1 MAANSLFDIYRESGY
16 RAHCSLLFFLCI
28 LKFLMH
34 LFFSSCGLALSSPIL
49 IFLECF
55 SWAHLIH
62 VALESCISSVVNN
75 PSLLV
80 FCVIELLINWSN
92 HDVILIA
99 FRTLNLWI
107 NNDNLSFWI
116 AAADDTS
123 SIIVLSFSDSGERS
137 LVISS
142 GHSSCYVNQNG
153 QLSQLS
159 VKFSAKNHVLPR
171 YEKIYVGCTFSQ
183 VIGPFNL
190 ILETLLLTNCL

>member
-1 MAANSLFDIYRESGY
+1 
-16 RAHCSLLFFLCI
+16 
-28 LKFLMH
+28 MH

-80 FCVIELLINWSN
+80 FCVMQLLINWSN

-99 FRTLNLWI
+99 FRTLNLQI
-107 NNDNLSFWI
+107 TNGNLSFWI

-123 SIIVLSFSDSGERS
+123 SIIALSFSDSGERS

-142 GHSSCYVNQNG
+142 GHSSCYVDQNG

-159 VKFSAKNHVLPR
+159 VKFSAKNHILPR

-183 VIGPFNL
+183 VIGPSIRAHLINTSGLKGGCVGTFFVIFRIFVSSLLWNNYFNSL
-190 ILETLLLTNCL
+190 